1 MFIIKEKN
9 SVKVVLKINSKE
21 NENLETVENRIN
33 NVTSEF
39 NIFLDLDIK
48 IDDTVPNNE
57 IRIEYYSKANS
68 DEIIGKNYLNFLDNF
83 LDIGYENGVNTVP
96 ME

>member
-21 NENLETVENRIN
+21 NENLETVKNRIN
-33 NVTSEF
+33 NITSEF

-57 IRIEYYSKANS
+57 IRIEYYSKANG
-68 DEIIGKNYLNFLDNF
+68 DEIIGKNYLKFLDKF
-83 LDIGYENGVNTVP
+83 LDLGYENGVNTVP